1 MSRVMN
7 NMLTRHR
14 SWNRRIALLTTFFG
28 VSSGLIGFLPVMGA
42 GAAQVQTLS
51 WSTCE
56 KTFECATL
64 SVPADYAH
72 PTRQTL
78 SISVIEMRATNPNP
92 IGDIVLNP
100 GGPGASGISFLT
112 ESVQSFPASLRQN
125 FNLVSFDP
133 RGVGASDPVNCTN
146 AAGMRALIALN
157 PSPTSDAQIR
167 QVVAGVKSFIK
178 GCETETPA
186 FILDNVS
193 TLNTVRDLDRLRIAL
208 GEPKLNYFGFS
219 YGTYIGELYVK
230 LFPHNFRTMV
240 LDGVVDPALSTTDSN
255 LQQAVGFERDLQ
267 DFYAWC
273 PTNSV
278 CNKDFPKGVKGTL
291 TRLLTQF
298 QQGASVPAQLAAL
311 YGGTVKVNY
320 GVLTTAV
327 AASLYSNQQWPDLA
341 KAIAAAYRGNGNLL
355 AAIAYSYAGLQQD
368 GTFSN
373 MTAANIAT
381 GCEDNR
387 APTSIAQYK
396 ALAATMA
403 KSAPVFGASEAWGT
417 ITCTYW
423 PVKPSSSP
431 AAIANHSSTPI
442 LVVGSTGD
450 PATPYSGAV
459 HVAKELGNAVLL
471 TRNGPGHTAYLFSS
485 CVRNWTDRY
494 LMTTAVPP
502 RGTICPSN

>member
-1 MSRVMN
+1 MSKVKV
-7 NMLTRHR
+7 NMQNLIPSRNHLFGWLMVFLILAGGLMGVPYATRASATPTLQLT
-14 SWNRRIALLTTFFG
+14 
-28 VSSGLIGFLPVMGA
+28 
-42 GAAQVQTLS
+42 
-51 WSTCE
+51 WSTCD
-56 KTFECATL
+56 KTFECSQL
-64 SVPADYAH
+64 QVPATYAH
-72 PTRQTL
+72 PSQGTL
-78 SISVIEMRATNPNP
+78 NISVIELRATKPNP

-112 ESVQSFPASLRQN
+112 GSVQSFPLSLRQN

-146 AAGMRALIALN
+146 AAGMRALVALN
-157 PSPTSDAQIR
+157 PSPTTNAQIN
-167 QVVAGVKSFIK
+167 QVIGGVKSFIK
-178 GCETETPA
+178 GCQQETPS

-230 LFPHNFRTMV
+230 LFPQNFRTMV
-240 LDGVVDPALSTTDSN
+240 LDGVVDPALATSTSN
-255 LQQAVGFERDLQ
+255 LQQAVGFQRDLQ
-267 DFYAWC
+267 DFYSWC
-273 PTNSV
+273 PTNAT
-278 CNKDFPKGVKGTL
+278 CKTEFPKGVKVAL
-291 TRLLTQF
+291 TGLLSSF
-298 QQGASVPAQLAAL
+298 QSGASVKAHLATL
-311 YGGTVKVNY
+311 YGGTVTVNY

-341 KAIAAAYRGNGNLL
+341 KAIATAYQGNGNLL
-355 AAIAYSYAGLQQD
+355 AAVAYSYAGLQQN
-368 GTFSN
+368 GTYTN

-387 APTSIAQYK
+387 APTTIAQYK
-396 ALAATMA
+396 ALAIKMA
-403 KSAPVFGASEAWGT
+403 AAAPVFGASEAWGT

-423 PVKPSSSP
+423 PVKPISSP
-431 AAIANHSSTPI
+431 APIANHARSSI

-471 TRNGPGHTAYLFSS
+471 TRTGSGHTGYLFSS
-485 CVRNWTDRY
+485 CVRTWTDNY
-494 LMTTAVPP
+494 FMTTALPP
-502 RGTICPSN
+502 KGTVCPSN

>member
-1 MSRVMN
+1 
-7 NMLTRHR
+7 MLTLRR
-14 SWNRRIALLTTFFG
+14 SWNLLIVLLTIFLG
-28 VSSGLIGFLPVMGA
+28 VSGGLVGIPLATGA

-56 KTFECATL
+56 KTFECAIL
-64 SVPADYAH
+64 QVPADYAH
-72 PTRQTL
+72 PTRGTL
-78 SISVIEMRATNPNP
+78 NISVIELRATNPNP

-112 ESVQSFPASLRQN
+112 ESVQAFPASLRQN

-146 AAGMRALIALN
+146 AAGMRALVALN
-157 PSPTSDAQIR
+157 PSPTTDAQIK

-178 GCETETPA
+178 GCQAETPA
-186 FILDNVS
+186 FILNNVS

-230 LFPHNFRTMV
+230 LFPQNFRTMV
-240 LDGVVDPALSTTDSN
+240 LDGVVDPALSTTSSN

-273 PTNSV
+273 PTNAV
-278 CNKDFPKGVKGTL
+278 CKKEFPTGVKGAL
-291 TRLLTQF
+291 SGLLTEF
-298 QQGASVPAQLAAL
+298 KKGASVKAHLATL
-311 YGGTVKVNY
+311 YGGIVTVNY

-381 GCEDNR
+381 GCEDNK

-396 ALAATMA
+396 TLAAKMA
-403 KSAPVFGASEAWGT
+403 KAAPVFGASEAWGT

-423 PVKPSSSP
+423 PVKPSRSP
-431 AAIANHSSTPI
+431 AAISNRSKAPI

-459 HVAKELGNAVLL
+459 NVAKELGNADLL
-471 TRNGPGHTAYLFSS
+471 TRTGSGHTAYLFSS
-485 CVRNWTDRY
+485 CVRNWTDSY
-494 LMTTAVPP
+494 FTTTALPP
-502 RGTICPSN
+502 KGSVCPSN